1 MCQSIELVE
10 LRMDDLLKEHLI
22 QIILLMRKL
31 RQ

>member
-10 LRMDDLLKEHLI
+10 LRMNDLLKEHLI